1 MIVPPQVVLHGLQ
14 GLSSDLRPL
23 VKLARALG
31 VLNIFL
37 KLRIH
42 TNETLAAGEAQLE
55 VLHHLIQ
62 VREKEL
68 TESWL
73 ILVLNRGPLSL
84 PIC

>member
-62 VREKEL
+62 VREKEI

>member
-23 VKLARALG
+23 VKLAQALG